1 MADQTVLNKGADGP
15 AQKPKTNSNGLMGS
29 VESFGNDLATL
40 ASLQAKLA
48 AADARESL
56 LKALPSVVGLGVLVL
71 LLIGGMAA
79 IVAGFAVW
87 LAEALHLGLGVSL
100 MLVGL
105 GCLILGALFSLLCL
119 RLLSKSFTAFRRSSE
134 ELERNLA
141 WVKTTLTQS
150 GR

>member
-1 MADQTVLNKGADGP
+1 MADQTVLNKGVDGP
-15 AQKPKTNSNGLMGS
+15 AQRPKTNSNGLMGS

-79 IVAGFAVW
+79 IIAGFAVW
-87 LAEALHLGLGVSL
+87 LAGALHLGLGVSL

>member
-1 MADQTVLNKGADGP
+1 MAHQTILNKDGGAGP
-15 AQKPKTNSNGLMGS
+15 ASKPRSNGGLMGG

-56 LKALPSVVGLGVLVL
+56 LKALPPVVGLAVLVL
-71 LLIGGMAA
+71 LLIAGMGA

-87 LAEALHLGLGVSL
+87 LAEALQWSLGVAL

-105 GCLILGALFSLLCL
+105 GGLILGGLFSLLCL
-119 RLLSKSFTAFRRSSE
+119 RLLSSSFTAFRRSSE
-134 ELERNLA
+134 ELERNIA
-141 WVKTTLTQS
+141 WIKTTLTHS

>member
-1 MADQTVLNKGADGP
+1 MADQTVLNKGDGP
-15 AQKPKTNSNGLMGS
+15 RPTAKTNSNGLIGG
-29 VESFGNDLATL
+29 VESFGNDLAAL

-56 LKALPSVVGLGVLVL
+56 LKALPAAVGLGVLAL
-71 LLIGGMAA
+71 LLIAGMAA

-87 LAEALHLGLGVSL
+87 LAEALHLALGVAL

-105 GCLILGALFSLLCL
+105 GCLILGALFSLLCV
-119 RLLSKSFTAFRRSSE
+119 RLLGSSFTAFRRSSE
-134 ELERNLA
+134 ELERNVA
-141 WVKTTLTQS
+141 WIKTTLTRS

>member
-1 MADQTVLNKGADGP
+1 MADQAVLNKGGGP
-15 AQKPKTNSNGLMGS
+15 GSAPKTNSNGLMEG
-29 VESFGNDLATL
+29 VGSFGNDLASL

-87 LAEALHLGLGVSL
+87 LAATFHLGIGVSL

-105 GCLILGALFSLLCL
+105 GCLVLGALLSLLCL
-119 RLLSKSFTAFRRSSE
+119 RLLSSSFTAFRRSSE

-141 WVKTTLTQS
+141 WVKTTLTRS

>member
-1 MADQTVLNKGADGP
+1 MADQTILNKGGGP
-15 AQKPKTNSNGLMGS
+15 ASKPSPNGGLMEG
-29 VESFGNDLATL
+29 VGSFGNDLATL

-56 LKALPSVVGLGVLVL
+56 MKALPAVIGLGVLVL
-71 LLIGGMAA
+71 LLIAGMGA
-79 IVAGFAVW
+79 IVAGLAVW
-87 LAEALHLGLGVSL
+87 LAEAFDLRLGVAL

-119 RLLSKSFTAFRRSSE
+119 RLVGSSFTAFRRSSE

-141 WVKTTLTQS
+141 WVKTTLTRS

>member
-1 MADQTVLNKGADGP
+1 MSG
-15 AQKPKTNSNGLMGS
+15 

-56 LKALPSVVGLGVLVL
+56 LKALPAVVGLAVLVL
-71 LLIGGMAA
+71 LLIGGMGA

-87 LAEALHLGLGVSL
+87 LAAALKWGLGVSL
-100 MLVGL
+100 MVVGL
-105 GCLILGALFSLLCL
+105 GCLVVGALFSMLCL
-119 RLLSKSFTAFRRSSE
+119 RLLGSSFTSFRRSSE

>member
-1 MADQTVLNKGADGP
+1 
-15 AQKPKTNSNGLMGS
+15 MGS

>member
-1 MADQTVLNKGADGP
+1 MADQTILNKGGRGGP
-15 AQKPKTNSNGLMGS
+15 APKPGSNGLMEG
-29 VESFGNDLATL
+29 VGSFGNDLATL

-56 LKALPSVVGLGVLVL
+56 LKALPAAVGLGVLAL
-71 LLIGGMAA
+71 LLIAGMAA
-79 IVAGFAVW
+79 LVAGFAVW
-87 LAEALHLGLGVSL
+87 LAEAFHLRLGVAL

-119 RLLSKSFTAFRRSSE
+119 RLVGSSFTAFRRSSE
-134 ELERNLA
+134 ELERNVA
-141 WVKTTLTQS
+141 WVKTTLTRS